1 MNQNHKQVNQFLTI
15 AIKASLEAGKEIL
28 KIYNSNFS
36 FENKEDNSPLTLAD
50 KNAHNTINK
59 HLSET
64 PFPIL
69 SEEGKH
75 ASFEERKTWKTL
87 WIVDPL
93 DGTKEFIKR
102 NDEFT
107 VNIALVENGTPIMGV
122 IYIPVSGTL
131 YFSSKESGAFKVN
144 NIYSS
149 SSFSNLEGLINKSTS
164 LPLSK
169 TDRLYTVA
177 VSRSHLSEETKEY
190 LEGLKAEYGGVQ
202 TISKGSSLKFCIIA
216 EGLADE
222 YPRNAPTMEWD
233 TAAGHAILN
242 SVGYGI
248 FLKNTEKEIKYNK
261 ADLLNPFFIVKEK
274 D

>member
-1 MNQNHKQVNQFLTI
+1 MEQLLSI
-15 AIKASLEAGKEIL
+15 AIKASLEAGREIL
-28 KIYNSNFS
+28 KVYNSDFS

-50 KNAHNTINK
+50 KNAHNTISK
-59 HLSET
+59 YLSET

-75 ASFEERKTWKTL
+75 APYNERANWKTL

-107 VNIALVENGTPIMGV
+107 VNIALIENGIPVMGV
-122 IYIPVSGTL
+122 IYIPVSKTL
-131 YFSSKESGAFKVN
+131 YFASKEIGAFKIENISSDTRNETLDDFITQSERLPIN
-144 NIYSS
+144 N
-149 SSFSNLEGLINKSTS
+149 T
-164 LPLSK
+164 P
-169 TDRLYTVA
+169 RPYTVA
-177 VSRSHLSEETKEY
+177 VSRSHLSEGTKTY
-190 LEGLKAEYGGVQ
+190 LEELKKKYGEVK

-242 SVGYGI
+242 SVGFGI
-248 FLKNTEKEIKYNK
+248 YKIDSNEELNYNK
-261 ADLLNPFFIVKEK
+261 ENLLNPFFFVGRIRS
-274 D
+274 

>member
-1 MNQNHKQVNQFLTI
+1 MNQLLAT

-28 KIYNSNFS
+28 KVYNSNFS

-50 KNAHNTINK
+50 KNAHKTISK
-59 HLSET
+59 YLSKT
-64 PFPIL
+64 STPIL

-107 VNIALVENGTPIMGV
+107 VNIALVENGVPILGV
-122 IYIPVSGTL
+122 IYIPVSATL
-131 YFSSKESGAFKVN
+131 FFGSKDLGAYKVDKIYFNTEEN
-144 NIYSS
+144 NIEEI
-149 SSFSNLEGLINKSTS
+149 LEKSTR
-164 LPLSK
+164 LPIHNN
-169 TDRLYTVA
+169 DRPYTIA
-177 VSRSHLSEETKEY
+177 VSRSHLSYNTKEY
-190 LEGLKAEYGGVQ
+190 IKDLTIKYGDVI
-202 TISKGSSLKFCIIA
+202 TISRGSSLKFCVIA

-248 FLKNTEKEIKYNK
+248 FHKNSNTQISYNK
-261 ADLLNPFFIVKEK
+261 ENLLNPFFVVKK
-274 D
+274 IGND